1 MTKVDF
7 EDIKR
12 WVQYQRIKY
21 LTELSNLRKRIF
33 ELEREIEETKDKK
46 GALILKSVLFT
57 LKENEGEYL
66 QKIVALDT
74 IEKKANEYLEILF
87 PEIPT
92 LG

>member
-1 MTKVDF
+1 MTRADF

-21 LTELSNLRKRIF
+21 LTELSNLRKKIF
-33 ELEREIEETKDKK
+33 ELEKEIEETEDKK

-66 QKIVALDT
+66 QKLVALDT